1 MKQRKYI
8 FVIGGVL
15 SSLGKGI
22 TAASL
27 GRLLKDRGYKIM
39 NQKLEPYLNF
49 DAGTLNPTEHGEV
62 FVLDCGKEADLDTGA
77 YERFTD
83 EPLTENCIVTT
94 GQIYSSVINKER
106 KGEYL
111 GKTIQVIPH
120 ITNEI
125 KSKIY
130 KAAEESDCD
139 ILICELGGTIGDIEQ
154 TPFIEAIRQIRY
166 EVGKENTCFIN
177 VSLIPYMSTSG
188 ELKTKPTQ
196 NCVKQLQGM
205 GIQPDIIVCRTEKEI
220 DEHIKN
226 KIGMFCNVDSNR
238 VIQNLNADDLYVI
251 PLMLSNE
258 KLDVEV
264 LKVLNLPINELKN
277 SEWIDITNKIKNLS
291 ETVEIALIGKYVELH
306 DAYLSVYE
314 SLKHAGVY
322 NDVKVKVKW
331 IDSEDENIIDL
342 IKDVDGIIVPG
353 GFSFRGT
360 EGMIEAIRYA
370 RENNI
375 PCFGICLG
383 MQMMSIEFARNVLGI
398 KNASSQEFNIKNS
411 ENIICLMENQKTILN
426 LGGTMRLG
434 AYDCKIVNDKL
445 KNIYK
450 TDLISERHRH
460 RYEFNNKYIDK
471 FNSNGFSI
479 AGLNPVSNL
488 VEIVSLDSNKFHIG
502 TQFHPEFKSR
512 PNKPHP
518 VFYEFVK
525 ASKEN
530 KKF

>member
-8 FVIGGVL
+8 FIIGGVL

-154 TPFIEAIRQIRY
+154 TPYIEAIRQIRY
-166 EVGKENTCFIN
+166 DVGKENTCFIN

-220 DEHIKN
+220 DEHAKN
-226 KIGMFCNVDSNR
+226 KIGMFCNVSSER
-238 VIQNLNADDLYVI
+238 VIQNLNADDLYSI
-251 PLMLSNE
+251 PLMLSKE

-264 LKVLNLPINELKN
+264 LKILNLPINELKN
-277 SEWIDITNKIKNLS
+277 SEWVDITNKIKNLS
-291 ETVEIALIGKYVELH
+291 ETVEIALIGKYIELH

-322 NDVKVKVKW
+322 NNVKIKVKW

-370 RENNI
+370 RENDI

-434 AYDCKIVNDKL
+434 AYDCKIVNNKL

-450 TDLISERHRH
+450 ADLISERHRH

>member
-8 FVIGGVL
+8 FIIGGVL

-62 FVLDCGKEADLDTGA
+62 FVLECGKEADLDTGA

-154 TPFIEAIRQIRY
+154 TPYIEAIRQIRY
-166 EVGKENTCFIN
+166 DVGKENTCFIN

-238 VIQNLNADDLYVI
+238 VIQNLNADDLYSI
-251 PLMLSNE
+251 PLMLSKE
-258 KLDVEV
+258 KLDIEV

-277 SEWIDITNKIKNLS
+277 SEWVNITNKIKNLS
-291 ETVEIALIGKYVELH
+291 ETVEIALIGKYTELH
-306 DAYLSVYE
+306 DAYLSVCE
-314 SLKHAGVY
+314 SLKHAGVF
-322 NDVKVKVKW
+322 NEVKINIKW
-331 IDSEDENIIDL
+331 IDSEDENIINL
-342 IKDVDGIIVPG
+342 IKDVNGIIVPG

-370 RENNI
+370 RENDI

-411 ENIICLMENQKTILN
+411 ENIISLMENQKTILN

-518 VFYEFVK
+518 VFYEFIK

>member
-1 MKQRKYI
+1 MSA
-8 FVIGGVL
+8 VSG
-15 SSLGKGI
+15 
-22 TAASL
+22 
-27 GRLLKDRGYKIM
+27 
-39 NQKLEPYLNF
+39 
-49 DAGTLNPTEHGEV
+49 
-62 FVLDCGKEADLDTGA
+62 
-77 YERFTD
+77 
-83 EPLTENCIVTT
+83 
-94 GQIYSSVINKER
+94 
-106 KGEYL
+106 
-111 GKTIQVIPH
+111 
-120 ITNEI
+120 
-125 KSKIY
+125 
-130 KAAEESDCD
+130 
-139 ILICELGGTIGDIEQ
+139 
-154 TPFIEAIRQIRY
+154 IRY
-166 EVGKENTCFIN
+166 DVGKENTCFIN

-238 VIQNLNADDLYVI
+238 VIQNLNADDLYSI

-370 RENNI
+370 RENDI

>member
-1 MKQRKYI
+1 M
-8 FVIGGVL
+8 
-15 SSLGKGI
+15 
-22 TAASL
+22 
-27 GRLLKDRGYKIM
+27 
-39 NQKLEPYLNF
+39 
-49 DAGTLNPTEHGEV
+49 
-62 FVLDCGKEADLDTGA
+62 
-77 YERFTD
+77 
-83 EPLTENCIVTT
+83 
-94 GQIYSSVINKER
+94 
-106 KGEYL
+106 
-111 GKTIQVIPH
+111 
-120 ITNEI
+120 
-125 KSKIY
+125 
-130 KAAEESDCD
+130 
-139 ILICELGGTIGDIEQ
+139 
-154 TPFIEAIRQIRY
+154 
-166 EVGKENTCFIN
+166 
-177 VSLIPYMSTSG
+177 
-188 ELKTKPTQ
+188 
-196 NCVKQLQGM
+196 
-205 GIQPDIIVCRTEKEI
+205 
-220 DEHIKN
+220 
-226 KIGMFCNVDSNR
+226 
-238 VIQNLNADDLYVI
+238 
-251 PLMLSNE
+251 
-258 KLDVEV
+258 
-264 LKVLNLPINELKN
+264 KN
-277 SEWIDITNKIKNLS
+277 SEWVDITNKIKNLS

-370 RENNI
+370 RENDI

-383 MQMMSIEFARNVLGI
+383 MQMMSIEFARNILGI